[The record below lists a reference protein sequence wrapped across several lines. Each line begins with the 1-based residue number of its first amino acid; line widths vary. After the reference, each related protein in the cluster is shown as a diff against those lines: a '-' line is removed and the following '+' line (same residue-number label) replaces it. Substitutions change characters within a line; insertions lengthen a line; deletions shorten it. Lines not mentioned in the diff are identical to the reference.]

1 MGIKWDLKVWM
12 KELKFHKDEGH
23 NGQAPAEHLR
33 SKHVQ
38 LGKGLQAKGL
48 FEKAS
53 KKIPR
58 LFTKADLSL

>member
-1 MGIKWDLKVWM
+1 MEIKRDLKLWM
-12 KELKFHKDEGH
+12 KGLKFHGDEGH

-38 LGKGLQAKGL
+38 LGKGLQAEGL
-48 FEKAS
+48 FGKAS

-58 LFTKADLSL
+58 L